1 MAAGT
6 VCFEMPSTENRRG
19 VSSLSRPLQVKFAL
33 QIRLAL
39 SHHGI
44 LVKNNQGGRCRCA
57 LQGGS
62 SLTSAQKGVRKRR
75 RGNVHGKRGS
85 NVF

>member
-57 LQGGS
+57 LQGDC
-62 SLTSAQKGVRKRR
+62 L
-75 RGNVHGKRGS
+75 
-85 NVF
+85 